1 MAKKDYVR
9 YINVLLRKNTEQSK
23 QELLELFADK
33 EFRKKGMLEDTRLG
47 YMYIAICIY
56 RAEKAAHIEENILM
70 NVDSLGGICNLIY
83 DMKFLLWRI
92 EFQTESEAVVQTVNR
107 IEEERLSA
115 MAVEYIIS
123 IVCFDKKD
131 VLLKVCEHYI
141 RLNNE
146 QKAFEMLKYGRDIIR

>member
-1 MAKKDYVR
+1 MVKKDYVR
-9 YINVLLRKNTEQSK
+9 YINSLLRKNTEQSK

-56 RAEKAAHIEENILM
+56 REEKAAHIEENILM
-70 NVDSLGGICNLIY
+70 NVDSLGEICNLIY

-123 IVCFDKKD
+123 IVCFDKKN

-146 QKAFEMLKYGRDIIR
+146 QKAFEMLKYGRNIIR

>member
-1 MAKKDYVR
+1 
-9 YINVLLRKNTEQSK
+9 
-23 QELLELFADK
+23 
-33 EFRKKGMLEDTRLG
+33 
-47 YMYIAICIY
+47 
-56 RAEKAAHIEENILM
+56 M
-70 NVDSLGGICNLIY
+70 NVDSLGEICNLIY